1 MKPGYTIE
9 YRGLSRRNWVTR
21 ILVYNWH
28 YFSNE
33 VDMISWSD
41 DEHPGMEKYC
51 VAIFKI
57 KWK

>member
-1 MKPGYTIE
+1 MIPGYTIE
-9 YRGLSRRNWVTR
+9 HRGLSRRNWVTR

-28 YFSNE
+28 SINE
-33 VDMISWSD
+33 VDMISWSED
-41 DEHPGMEKYC
+41 GHPGMEKHC